1 MPDTQNT
8 VKNKRTPRPE
18 RWKPRSDKQGQTF
31 FPNKK
36 ISSSRLR
43 KTTAHKV
50 QKMSKMHLQ
59 IFSQKTQKKVCLF
72 RKKAY
77 LCTGFEKKPEKYR
90 GVEQL
95 VARWAHN
102 PKVVCS
108 SQASATI

>member
-8 VKNKRTPRPE
+8 GKNKR
-18 RWKPRSDKQGQTF
+18 KPRSDKQGQTF

-50 QKMSKMHLQ
+50 QK
-59 IFSQKTQKKVCLF
+59 TQKKVCLF

-77 LCTGFEKKPEKYR
+77 LCTGFEK
-90 GVEQL
+90 
-95 VARWAHN
+95 N
-102 PKVVCS
+102 PKNTAEWS
-108 SQASATI
+108 SW

>member
-18 RWKPRSDKQGQTF
+18 RRKPRSDKQGQTF

-50 QKMSKMHLQ
+50 QKTLEMHLQ

-72 RKKAY
+72 RKKTY
-77 LCTGFEKKPEKYR
+77 LCTGFEK
-90 GVEQL
+90 
-95 VARWAHN
+95 N
-102 PKVVCS
+102 PKNIAEWS
-108 SQASATI
+108 SW